1 MSNDRPDALRILIVE
16 DEFFIALD
24 LQAMAEDEGHTVLAT
39 ATSASEAVEAAGTL
53 RPDVV
58 LMDVRLAQNS
68 DGIEAAREI
77 KDRYG
82 IRSLFITANSDE
94 GTRRRAAQVDP
105 LGFLEKPVTQ
115 LTLRRALDNVQ

>member
-1 MSNDRPDALRILIVE
+1 MSSGRPDPLRILIVE

-24 LQAMAEDEGHTVLAT
+24 LQAIAEGEGHAVLAI
-39 ATSASEAVEAAGTL
+39 ATSASEAVKEAGNL

-94 GTRRRAAQVDP
+94 GTRRRAALVDP
-105 LGFLEKPVTQ
+105 LDFLEKPVTQ
-115 LTLRRALDNVQ
+115 ATLRRVLQRV

>member
-1 MSNDRPDALRILIVE
+1 
-16 DEFFIALD
+16 
-24 LQAMAEDEGHTVLAT
+24 
-39 ATSASEAVEAAGTL
+39 L
-53 RPDVV
+53 RPAVV
-58 LMDVRLAQNS
+58 LLDGRRAKTS

-115 LTLRRALDNVQ
+115 LSLRTVLDKVQ